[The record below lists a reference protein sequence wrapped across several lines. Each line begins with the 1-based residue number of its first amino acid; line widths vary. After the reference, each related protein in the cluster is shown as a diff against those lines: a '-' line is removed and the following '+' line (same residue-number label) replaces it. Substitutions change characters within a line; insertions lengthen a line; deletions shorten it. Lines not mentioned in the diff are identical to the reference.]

1 MKKKS
6 ILILC
11 ILVALVFAGLLI
23 YRATARNGEAKY
35 QFGEVVRGDL
45 ESTISCSGTLSPVT
59 TVEVGTQV
67 SGIIAHIYA
76 DFNDQVKKG
85 QLLAVLDTV
94 LLRVAVMDAQAVVEK
109 AEAQLLQ
116 AQVDFDRNKTLFER
130 QLISDAD
137 FLPYRINLKTQ
148 EANLKSAQATL
159 IRAERNLKYAEIYA
173 PISGTITARNV
184 EEGQTVAASL
194 STPTLFVIAEDLS
207 KMEILASVD
216 ESDIGQIKV
225 GQDVR
230 FDVQAYPNK
239 TFTGTVKQ
247 IRLQPQTVS
256 NVVTYTV
263 VVSAA
268 NDEGLLL
275 PGMTATVDFII
286 HKAQNVLL
294 IPNAALRFQPDEK
307 TLAEFRKRNT
317 PGPDGTGAGLSA
329 SEPPRRRSASGARSG
344 NMGRVWFLDPQ
355 GKLQME
361 TIVTGMSDG
370 TRTEIVRSKN
380 LKEGMKVIIGM
391 ETTGSDQKS
400 AGVPQNRIM
409 PGPRGF

>member
-1 MKKKS
+1 MKKS
-6 ILILC
+6 VFLIGILI
-11 ILVALVFAGLLI
+11 ALFAAGWFI

-35 QFGEVVRGDL
+35 QFGEVIRGDM

-67 SGIIAHIYA
+67 SSIIAHIYA

-94 LLRVAVMDAQAVVEK
+94 LLRATVMDAQAVVEK
-109 AEAQLLQ
+109 AEAQLQQ
-116 AQVDFDRNKTLFER
+116 AQADYERNRTLFER
-130 QLISDAD
+130 ELISDAD
-137 FLPYRINLKTQ
+137 FLPYRINLKMQ
-148 EANLKSAQATL
+148 EANLKSAQAAL

-173 PISGTITARNV
+173 PISGIITARNV

-207 KMEILASVD
+207 KMEILANVD
-216 ESDIGQIKV
+216 ESDIGQVKE
-225 GQDVR
+225 GQAAR

-247 IRLQPQTVS
+247 IRLQPQTIS

-263 VVSAA
+263 VVSAS
-268 NDEGLLL
+268 NNEGLLL
-275 PGMTATVDFII
+275 PGMTATVDFIT
-286 HKAQNVLL
+286 HKAQNALL

-307 TLAEFRKRNT
+307 TIAEFRRRNA
-317 PGPDGTGAGLSA
+317 PGPDSTREGRSP
-329 SEPPRRRSASGARSG
+329 SETPRRRSMSGAES
-344 NMGRVWFLDPQ
+344 NHDGRVWYLDPK

-361 TIVTGMSDG
+361 TIATGLSDG
-370 TRTEIVRSKN
+370 TRTEIVRTKN
-380 LKEGMKVIIGM
+380 LQEGMKVIIGM
-391 ETTGSDQKS
+391 ESSGPNQKS

>member
-1 MKKKS
+1 MKKIFIS
-6 ILILC
+6 IGIIIVLTAI
-11 ILVALVFAGLLI
+11 VLLI
-23 YRATARNGEAKY
+23 FRATARDGEAGY
-35 QFGEVVRGDL
+35 QFGEVIRGDL

-130 QLISDAD
+130 ELISDAD
-137 FLPYRINLKTQ
+137 FLPYRINLKMQ

-159 IRAERNLKYAEIYA
+159 IRAQRNLKYAEIYA

-194 STPTLFVIAEDLS
+194 ATPTLFVIAEDLS

-263 VVSAA
+263 VVTAS

-286 HKAQNVLL
+286 HKAQNALL

-307 TLAEFRKRNT
+307 ALAEFRKRSA
-317 PGPDGTGAGLSA
+317 PDSSGEGHSPAASPRQRSSSGAGSSNL
-329 SEPPRRRSASGARSG
+329 
-344 NMGRVWFLDPQ
+344 GRVWYLDPQ

-361 TIVTGMSDG
+361 AVVTGMSDG
-370 TRTEIVRSKN
+370 TRTEIIRSKN

-391 ETTGSDQKS
+391 ESAETKQKN
-400 AGVPQNRIM
+400 AGAPQNRMM